1 MVASGIKPNR
11 VTYNILMSSC
21 AKMRDAQGAE
31 QWMLQ
36 MLEEGVRPCTVSFT
50 AVISAFAKVG
60 DLESAE
66 AWFRRMEDSKE
77 AGRWARRAP
86 GDL

>member
-21 AKMRDAQGAE
+21 AKMRDAVGAE

-36 MLEEGVRPCTVSFT
+36 MLAEGVRPCTVSFT
-50 AVISAFAKVG
+50 AVISAFAKLG
-60 DLESAE
+60 DLEKAE
-66 AWFRRMEDSKE
+66 RWFQHMEEAKE
-77 AGRWARRAP
+77 AEGLLA
-86 GDL
+86 